1 MYSSITLTS
10 PLLSLANQAGGR
22 RRHYIS
28 KRGRLYI
35 TKRGGGGGSGR
46 RRVYITKRGRRL
58 YISRKRNGGAR
69 RRLYIT
75 KRGMPSPPPPPEMS
89 GQREGGD
96 IKLPE
101 VLYYG
106 DDNGSTLNLYP
117 MPDLFPA

>member
-1 MYSSITLTS
+1 MRACRVCSSITPT
-10 PLLSLANQAGGR
+10 LSSDQVGGGGG

-35 TKRGGGGGSGR
+35 TKRG
-46 RRVYITKRGRRL
+46 RRVYITKKRGGRRL

-75 KRGMPSPPPPPEMS
+75 KRGAPPSQQTAMS
-89 GQREGGD
+89 GDIGTDGD

-106 DDNGSTLNLYP
+106 DENGSTLGLYP
-117 MPDLFPA
+117 VQDLFDA